1 MQTELEETL
10 KNFVRSKRDKQKLIL
25 MSYRVLQFV
34 LRSSDFAEAI
44 VDAWYDTL
52 KGNKGR
58 EEKKAEKRRE
68 ALNPN
73 TKKKA
78 SSAKLLL

>member
-1 MQTELEETL
+1 MQTELEQTL

-34 LRSSDFAEAI
+34 LRSSDFAETI
-44 VDAWYDTL
+44 VDTWYDTL
-52 KGNKGR
+52 ESKA
-58 EEKKAEKRRE
+58 EKKERKAKKRRE

>member
-1 MQTELEETL
+1 MQTELEQTFKSFL
-10 KNFVRSKRDKQKLIL
+10 RQKREKKKLIL

-34 LRSSDFAEAI
+34 LRSSDFAETI
-44 VDAWYDTL
+44 VDTWYDTL
-52 KGNKGR
+52 
-58 EEKKAEKRRE
+58 ESKAEKKERKAERRRE